1 MSGYLSAMG
10 SYARFRGRASRGEFW
25 GFSILTTIIIFVA
38 LVIDAVYIS
47 GPGSEEHRFAGLVT
61 LLHLL
66 PTLAV
71 SIRRLHD
78 TDRSGWLLLI
88 NIIPLLGVLL
98 LLVWTCQAGTA
109 GPNRF
114 GLDPLGGR
122 ATPFGVEPTMVA
134 SPVTRDVIAEIE
146 RLAQL
151 KANGALSASE
161 FEILKAQAVGRG

>member
-1 MSGYLSAMG
+1 MTGYLSAMG
-10 SYARFRGRASRGEFW
+10 SYARLRGRASRGEFW
-25 GFSILTTIIIFVA
+25 GFSILTTIIIFVS
-38 LVIDAVYIS
+38 LIIDAAYIS
-47 GPGSEEHRFAGLVT
+47 GPGSKDHPFAGLVI

-88 NIIPLLGVLL
+88 NIIPFVGVVLL
-98 LLVWTCQAGTA
+98 VVWGCQSGTA

-114 GLDPLGGR
+114 GMDPLGGR
-122 ATPFGVEPTMVA
+122 ATPYGFEPTLAA
-134 SPVTRDVIAEIE
+134 SPVPRDLIGEIE

-151 KANGALSASE
+151 RANGSLTDAE
-161 FEILKAQAVGRG
+161 FETLKSQAVRRV